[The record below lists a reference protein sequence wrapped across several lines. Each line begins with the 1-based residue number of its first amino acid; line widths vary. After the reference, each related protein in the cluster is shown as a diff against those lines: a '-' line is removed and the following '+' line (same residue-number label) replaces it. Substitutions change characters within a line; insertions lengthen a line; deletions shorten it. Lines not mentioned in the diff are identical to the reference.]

1 MQNRLS
7 RRGFLRLMGAST
19 AVAAISACAAPA
31 SPSAAPAGEEAASVG
46 VSAEPITLRV
56 QNNPDVV
63 GPIAELF
70 TEYNPNIEIEFIS
83 VTGIDHEEVASKI
96 LSMVAAGQPFDL
108 GNCATEATQLY
119 AGQGLSVP
127 IDDWV
132 MRDEA
137 ELAEYFADVHPALME
152 PMLFEG
158 RLYQLCERFN
168 AANMFY
174 NTGLFAEAGYEHPA
188 PDWTMEDFY
197 EIAKAI
203 TKKDASGQTEVFGY
217 GWTNRLWGSWTPWI
231 FVNGSNLLTEER
243 APGGE
248 WFWNAFYA
256 DDPAAE
262 GRGGGWRWLAPKA
275 NDPANVEAL
284 EFMVEMTREGVA
296 PTIQLGGGETL
307 QGFFTSGKLGMT
319 PAGGFWAG
327 ALFNAGMAP
336 DAFDVQLFPRWK
348 TQRHQFGSGGYFTF
362 KDSDAKEEG
371 WAFQKFSVSLEAAA
385 VDRRFV
391 ENTTTPVRRSLLTAE
406 QYAGTGP
413 RHWEVFY
420 NTLDEHPDTAPIP
433 APPVSNPM
441 TTLYT
446 AYTSRAMNMEMTPQE
461 ALDGLQKELEEL
473 YARTPD
479 MYPGDGE

>member
-1 MQNRLS
+1 MRHTYS
-7 RRGFLRLMGAST
+7 RRDVLRLMGAGT
-19 AVAAISACAAPA
+19 TMAIVSACAPA
-31 SPSAAPAGEEAASVG
+31 SPGVAPEAGEEASAG
-46 VSAEPITLRV
+46 ASAEPVTLRV
-56 QNNPDVV
+56 QNNPDNV
-63 GPIAELF
+63 GAIAELF
-70 TEYNPNIEIEFIS
+70 TQQNPNIQIEFIS

-96 LSMVAAGQPFDL
+96 LSMVAAGENFDL

-119 AGQGLSVP
+119 AGQGLAVP
-127 IDDWV
+127 INDWV
-132 MRDEA
+132 MRDQA
-137 ELAEYFADVHPALME
+137 ELAEYFADVHPALIE
-152 PMLFEG
+152 AMLYEG
-158 RLYQLCERFN
+158 DLYQICERWN

-174 NTGLFAEAGYEHPA
+174 NTALFAEAGYGHPA

-248 WFWNAFYA
+248 WFWEAFYA
-256 DDPAAE
+256 DDPAAQ

-284 EFMVEMTREGVA
+284 EFMVEMTKEGVA
-296 PTIQLGGGETL
+296 PSITLGGGETL

-327 ALFNAGMAP
+327 ALYNAGMAT
-336 DAFDVQLFPRWK
+336 DAVDVQLFPRWK
-348 TQRHQFGSGGYFTF
+348 SQRHQFGSGGYFIF
-362 KDSDAKEEG
+362 KDSQFKEEG
-371 WAFQKFSVSLEAAA
+371 WEFNKFSVTPEAVA
-385 VDRRFV
+385 VDKRV
-391 ENTTTPVRRSLLTAE
+391 IENTTTPARRSLMTAE
-406 QYAGTGP
+406 RYAGTGP
-413 RHWEVFY
+413 THWEVFY
-420 NTLDEHPDTAPIP
+420 DTLDEHPDTAPIP

-446 AYTSRAMNMEMTPQE
+446 AYTGRAMTFELTPQE
-461 ALDGLQKELEEL
+461 ALDGLQKDLEEL
-473 YARTPD
+473 YARFPN
-479 MYPGDGE
+479 MYPTANE